1 MTLPQE
7 ATYTL
12 ADILSWDEDV
22 RAELITGELVM
33 LATPTRR
40 HQEVSGELF
49 GQLREYLKGKNCKVY
64 HAPFS
69 VRLFETDRDD
79 PENVD
84 TVVEPDL
91 AVIRDPSKLDDI
103 GCKGA
108 PDLMIEILSP
118 SSKRHDMVT
127 KFNLY
132 RRAGV
137 REYWIVDPDG
147 KTVQTYILENGYY
160 IAGDLASPGD
170 KLPVNVLD
178 GCIVDLTQVFD

>member
-1 MTLPQE
+1 MLISPDKH
-7 ATYTL
+7 YTF
-12 ADILSWDEDV
+12 ADVLTWPED
-22 RAELITGELVM
+22 AHIELIEGVPYQL
-33 LATPTRR
+33 PRR
-40 HQEVSGELF
+40 LRIHQEICQNLGLLLWEYMEDKAGEVFFMPL
-49 GQLREYLKGKNCKVY
+49 
-64 HAPFS
+64 S
-69 VRLFETDRDD
+69 TRLFEKDGDRPD
-79 PENVD
+79 NVD
-84 TVVEPDL
+84 TYVEPDIIL
-91 AVIRDPSKLDDI
+91 ICDPAKLDDI

-108 PDLMIEILSP
+108 PDLIIEILSP

-170 KLPVNVLD
+170 NLPVNVLD
-178 GCIVDLTQVFD
+178 GCIVNLAQVFE

>member
-1 MTLPQE
+1 MEDKPGE
-7 ATYTL
+7 VFFMP
-12 ADILSWDEDV
+12 LS
-22 RAELITGELVM
+22 T
-33 LATPTRR
+33 
-40 HQEVSGELF
+40 
-49 GQLREYLKGKNCKVY
+49 
-64 HAPFS
+64 
-69 VRLFETDRDD
+69 RLFEKDGDL
-79 PENVD
+79 PKNVD
-84 TVVEPDL
+84 TYVEPDIIL
-91 AVIRDPSKLDDI
+91 ICDPSKLDDI

-108 PDLMIEILSP
+108 PDLIIEILSP

-178 GCIVDLTQVFD
+178 GCIVDLAQVFS

>member
-1 MTLPQE
+1 MLIIPDKR
-7 ATYTL
+7 YTF
-12 ADILSWDEDV
+12 ADVLIWPED
-22 RAELITGELVM
+22 AHIELIEGVPYQL
-33 LATPTRR
+33 PRR
-40 HQEVSGELF
+40 SRIHQEICQKLGLSLWKYMEDKLGEVFFMPL
-49 GQLREYLKGKNCKVY
+49 
-64 HAPFS
+64 S
-69 VRLFETDRDD
+69 TRLFEKDGDT
-79 PENVD
+79 PEGVD
-84 TVVEPDL
+84 TYVEPDII
-91 AVIRDPSKLDDI
+91 VICDPSKLDDI

-108 PDLMIEILSP
+108 PDLIIEILSP

-178 GCIVDLTQVFD
+178 GCVVDLAQLFD